1 MSLGISLAVQA
12 GFSVLSAYTSSGW
25 KVEPFTVKDNGK
37 GPSGIIPNE
46 LNEKDQEQP
55 SDPFLISD
63 TLVEWLE
70 LLYQ

>member
-46 LNEKDQEQP
+46 LNEKDQE
-55 SDPFLISD
+55 
-63 TLVEWLE
+63 
-70 LLYQ
+70 